1 MRNLWRLFNYECK
14 NLFSDWKSLLL
25 ILAVPAMFV
34 LVLLFGVSGMLNGDG
49 FIEPFSIA
57 IVDKD
62 QTIETRMMINQMV
75 RSNELKK
82 IVEFLSV
89 TEERAMSLLEEN
101 QVAVV
106 VIIPEKFGESV
117 AYGDN
122 TPLQVL
128 GNEQK
133 YLQAQLAKALLE
145 SATNLV
151 SAAQT
156 GIATVYD
163 YLDAPG
169 ILPEEQREQIWQES
183 VYQFTDLALAR
194 KELLRTN
201 TVSAYGA
208 LTITEYYTVSA
219 ILVFITGCGLLFL
232 RIANNNLDRKTLQR
246 LRLRNVPMF
255 AVIGSKWLAMTSVIA
270 TSGFVMVSSVSVV
283 TYVMFGTGF
292 FDFSRTAYVAGML
305 LLTSGVICSVI
316 LGWTVFVP
324 KAGQKDF
331 MLIIA
336 VAALLISSGIIIPLS
351 YLSAGF
357 SKIVVVNPF
366 YWLADAW
373 SNALFSAANY
383 PIWLNVLLLGTS
395 VLIILVYTSYRIAN
409 R

>member
-1 MRNLWRLFNYECK
+1 MKNIWQLFKYECK

-34 LVLLFGVSGMLNGDG
+34 LVLLFGVSGMANDGG

-57 IVDKD
+57 IVDHD
-62 QTIETRMMINQMV
+62 QTLETRMMINQMV

-82 IVEFLSV
+82 IVEFLTV
-89 TEERAMSLLEEN
+89 TEEQAMSLLEESR
-101 QVAVV
+101 VAVV
-106 VIIPEKFGESV
+106 VIIPENFGESV

-122 TPLQVL
+122 FPLQVL

-156 GIATVYD
+156 GIATVYE

-169 ILPEEQREQIWQES
+169 VLPVEVREQIWQES

-194 KELLRTN
+194 KEFLQIDTI
-201 TVSAYGA
+201 SAYGV
-208 LTITEYYTVSA
+208 LTVVEYYTVSA
-219 ILVFITGCGLLFL
+219 ILVFIVGCSLLFL

-246 LRLRNVPMF
+246 LTLRNVPML

-270 TSGFVMVSSVSVV
+270 VSGFMMVSTVSAMAY
-283 TYVMFGTGF
+283 TMIGKGF
-292 FDFSRTAYVAGML
+292 FDLSRAGYVAAML
-305 LLTSGVICSVI
+305 LLTSGAVCSVI
-316 LGWTVFVP
+316 LAWAVFVP

-331 MLIIA
+331 ILMIGI
-336 VAALLISSGIIIPLS
+336 VALLISSGIIIPLS

-357 SKIVVVNPF
+357 SKIVALNPF

-373 SNALFSAANY
+373 SSALFSAAHY
-383 PIWLNVLLLGTS
+383 PIWLNVLLLGMS
-395 VLIILVYTSYRIAN
+395 VLIILVYTSYRI
-409 R
+409 RR